1 MNGFEKRA
9 EQLKAK
15 IRDAVLAMLQTC
27 EPKHI
32 RIADIAAEAGVSQV
46 TIYNYFG
53 SKEEL
58 IREVFKHYVTEH
70 VDDFEVFMS
79 RGPSFQQ
86 FVEYVVKAD
95 TEAFRRF
102 TPAFIQQMMS
112 GDPAFANYIDEVTQQ
127 RAMPLMHAFIEE
139 CKQKGQISG
148 KVSTQMIL
156 TYVNMFVAQSHK
168 LLEEAQQS
176 GKGEQFFEEFLHLF
190 FYGVC
195 GIEPDAS
202 A

>member
-15 IRDAVLAMLQTC
+15 IRTTVLTMLQTC
-27 EPKHI
+27 EPKNI

-53 SKEEL
+53 SKEDL
-58 IREVFKHYVTEH
+58 IRDVFKQYVTEH

-79 RGPSFQQ
+79 RGPTFQQ
-86 FVEYVVKAD
+86 FVEYVVLAD
-95 TEAFRRF
+95 KEAFSRF
-102 TPAFIQQMMS
+102 SPEFIQQMMS
-112 GDPAFANYIDEVTQQ
+112 GDPGFAEYVEEVTQM

-139 CKQKGQISG
+139 CQQQGQISD
-148 KVSTQMIL
+148 KVSTEMIL
-156 TYVNMFVAQSHK
+156 TYVNMFVSQSQK
-168 LLEEAQQS
+168 LLEQAQQS
-176 GKGEQFFEEFLHLF
+176 GKGERFFEEFLHLF

-195 GIEPDAS
+195 GLEPEA
-202 A
+202 

>member
-9 EQLKAK
+9 EQLKAR
-15 IRDAVLAMLQTC
+15 IRAAVLTMLQTC

-32 RIADIAAEAGVSQV
+32 RIADLAAEAGVSQV

-79 RGPSFQQ
+79 RGPTFRQ
-86 FVEYVVKAD
+86 FVEYVVVAD
-95 TEAFRRF
+95 KEAFRRF
-102 TPAFIQQMMS
+102 TPEFIQQMMTA
-112 GDPAFANYIDEVTQQ
+112 DPEFTAYIEEVTQQ

-139 CKQKGQISG
+139 CRQKGQISN
-148 KVSTQMIL
+148 KVSTETIL
-156 TYVNMFVAQSHK
+156 TYVNMFVAQSQK
-168 LLEEAQQS
+168 LLEQAQQS

-195 GIEPDAS
+195 GMEPKA
-202 A
+202 